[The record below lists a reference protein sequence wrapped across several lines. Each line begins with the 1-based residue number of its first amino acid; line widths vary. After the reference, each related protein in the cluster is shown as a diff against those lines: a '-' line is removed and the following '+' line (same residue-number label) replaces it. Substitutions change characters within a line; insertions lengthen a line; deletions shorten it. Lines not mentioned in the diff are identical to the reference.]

1 MGSKGYKWQPGQSG
15 NPAGRPPKSRAL
27 TAILEAA
34 GNKTVQDA
42 DKRVARKRLLAR
54 MLWEISTTGKTRMP
68 DGTVL
73 ILEPAEWLTLVKFIY
88 SHIDG
93 PPKSEID
100 VTSGGERIKG
110 YVGITPDDWPGNEE
124 A

>member
-1 MGSKGYKWQPGQSG
+1 MGRQWQPGQSG

-54 MLWEISTTGKTRMP
+54 MLWEISTSGKTTLP
-68 DGTVL
+68 DGRTL

-93 PPKSEID
+93 PPKQEVD
-100 VTSGGERIKG
+100 VTSAGE
-110 YVGITPDDWPGNEE
+110 VLPITVIEVVKERGE
-124 A
+124 